1 MARRIFPCITWAY
14 VPSQLHFMN
23 ESFINAVQS
32 FHVLVAGASLTLSL
46 SLTWSA
52 DNTPQ
57 CPPIYCVQCFS
68 FQSLKYT
75 PDKMCCAVILP
86 SPPYSIVW
94 FNFGQSRCT
103 LSYFCRLQ
111 ENSHTHQ
118 TKTANNYS
126 QDPSQLAHSLTWKL
140 KMAFHIFR
148 K

>member
-1 MARRIFPCITWAY
+1 MARGIFPCITWAY

-46 SLTWSA
+46 TWSA

-86 SPPYSIVW
+86 PRPIQLFDFILDKVGAPCHT
-94 FNFGQSRCT
+94 FVAFKRI
-103 LSYFCRLQ
+103 
-111 ENSHTHQ
+111 HTHQ

-126 QDPSQLAHSLTWKL
+126 QDPSLGTFLHLKL
-140 KMAFHIFR
+140 EFHIFG